1 MVTPIIQELDILTF
15 EKILIER
22 IGKPRFEL
30 WFGKLVSFVLN
41 HDKLLVLVPNN
52 HFLEWLNSK
61 FRKDIEESLKD
72 CFVGTK
78 QVVFQISQQAL
89 ATPVLKDAENSDQN
103 KNQML
108 SSFDLTTIKSDE
120 ISQLINVPG
129 TKEAKKRDWLDF
141 KSFVVGESNKLAFE
155 MARSLSIE
163 KRSDTSPLVIFGP
176 QGCGK
181 THLLESSYRSF
192 KNSFPLLSA
201 EFISAEEFTSQFVV
215 AMHKNRMPAF
225 RAKIRSNSLF
235 VFDDV
240 HLLADKPA
248 TQKELM
254 LNLDVITQ
262 KGGSII
268 AGMDCH
274 PRMAKKIMPELLDR
288 LMSGMIC
295 SVGLPEDSLRIA
307 LIKRY
312 WSMLSNQE
320 ISLEVIEYL
329 SKEIRGN
336 VRIILGV
343 LKQISNSIR
352 INRVLPNMELARSII
367 GGFVRCVFRSIS
379 LHDIDEV
386 VSTFLF
392 LPPGALK
399 SGIREEKMSFPR
411 NLAMYLARKNS
422 SFTYREIGSYF
433 GNRNHSTVIAG
444 EKKIE
449 SLIKFDS
456 RVQFAN
462 LEYDL
467 NFLLQSIQQKLQS
480 SRS

>member
-1 MVTPIIQELDILTF
+1 MITPIIQELDIPTL
-15 EKILIER
+15 EKLLIVR
-22 IGKPRFEL
+22 IGKPRFDL
-30 WFGKLVSFVLN
+30 WFGKRVSFVLN
-41 HDKLLVLVPNN
+41 DDKLFVFVPNN
-52 HFLEWLNSK
+52 HFLEWLNNK
-61 FRKDIEESLKD
+61 FRKNIEDAVKD
-72 CFVGTK
+72 CLLGPK
-78 QVVFQISQQAL
+78 QIVFQISQQTL
-89 ATPVLKDAENSDQN
+89 SQPTLKDAEDSIGNSIPLGAPELN
-103 KNQML
+103 VV
-108 SSFDLTTIKSDE
+108 KSDG
-120 ISQLINVPG
+120 IVQLMNVPG

-163 KRSDTSPLVIFGP
+163 KRGDTSPLVIFGP

-181 THLLESSYRSF
+181 THLLESSFRSF
-192 KNSFPLLSA
+192 KNSFPLLPA

-295 SVGLPEDSLRIA
+295 SVGVPEDSLRIA

-320 ISLEVIEYL
+320 LSLEVTEYL
-329 SKEIRGN
+329 SKEVRGN

-343 LKQISNSIR
+343 LKQLSNSAR
-352 INRVLPNMELARSII
+352 INRVLPTLELARSIV
-367 GGFVRCVFRSIS
+367 GGFIRCVFKSIS
-379 LHDIDEV
+379 LQDIDEV
-386 VSTFLF
+386 VSTFL
-392 LPPGALK
+392 LLAPGALK
-399 SGIREEKMSFPR
+399 SGVREEKMSFPR

-480 SRS
+480 TRS

>member
-1 MVTPIIQELDILTF
+1 MITPIIQELDIPTL
-15 EKILIER
+15 EKLLIVR
-22 IGKPRFEL
+22 IGKPRFDL
-30 WFGKLVSFVLN
+30 WFGKRVSFVLN
-41 HDKLLVLVPNN
+41 DDKLFVFVPNN
-52 HFLEWLNSK
+52 HFLEWLNNK
-61 FRKDIEESLKD
+61 FRKNIEDAVKD
-72 CFVGTK
+72 CLLGPK
-78 QVVFQISQQAL
+78 QIVFQISQQTL
-89 ATPVLKDAENSDQN
+89 SQATLKNAEDSIGNSIPLGAPELN
-103 KNQML
+103 VV
-108 SSFDLTTIKSDE
+108 KSDG
-120 ISQLINVPG
+120 IVQLMNVPG

-163 KRSDTSPLVIFGP
+163 KRGDTSPLVIFGP

-181 THLLESSYRSF
+181 THLLESSFRSF
-192 KNSFPLLSA
+192 KNSFPLLPA

-295 SVGLPEDSLRIA
+295 SVGVPEDSLRIA

-320 ISLEVIEYL
+320 LSLEVTEYL
-329 SKEIRGN
+329 SKEVRGN

-343 LKQISNSIR
+343 LKQLSNSAR
-352 INRVLPNMELARSII
+352 INRVLPTLELARSIV
-367 GGFVRCVFRSIS
+367 GGFIRCVFKSIS
-379 LHDIDEV
+379 LQDIDEV
-386 VSTFLF
+386 VSTFL
-392 LPPGALK
+392 LLAPGALK
-399 SGIREEKMSFPR
+399 SGVREEKMSFPR

-449 SLIKFDS
+449 SLIKYDS

-467 NFLLQSIQQKLQS
+467 NFLLQSIQQKLHS
-480 SRS
+480 ARS

>member
-1 MVTPIIQELDILTF
+1 MITPIIQELDIPTL
-15 EKILIER
+15 EKLLIVR
-22 IGKPRFEL
+22 IGKPRFDL
-30 WFGKLVSFVLN
+30 WFGKRVSFVLN
-41 HDKLLVLVPNN
+41 DDKLFVFVPNN
-52 HFLEWLNSK
+52 HFLEWLNNK
-61 FRKDIEESLKD
+61 FRKNIEDAVKD
-72 CFVGTK
+72 CLLGPK
-78 QVVFQISQQAL
+78 QIVFQISQQTL
-89 ATPVLKDAENSDQN
+89 SQPTLKDAEDSIGNSIPLGAPELN
-103 KNQML
+103 VV
-108 SSFDLTTIKSDE
+108 KSDG
-120 ISQLINVPG
+120 IVQLMNVPG

-163 KRSDTSPLVIFGP
+163 KRGDTSPLVIFGP

-181 THLLESSYRSF
+181 THLLESSFRSF
-192 KNSFPLLSA
+192 KNSFPLLPA

-295 SVGLPEDSLRIA
+295 SVGVPEDSLRIA

-320 ISLEVIEYL
+320 LSLEVTEYL
-329 SKEIRGN
+329 SKEVRGN

-343 LKQISNSIR
+343 LKQLSNSAR
-352 INRVLPNMELARSII
+352 INRVLPTMELARSIV
-367 GGFVRCVFRSIS
+367 GGFIRCVFKSIS
-379 LHDIDEV
+379 LQDIDEV
-386 VSTFLF
+386 VSTFL
-392 LPPGALK
+392 LLAPGALK
-399 SGIREEKMSFPR
+399 SGVREEKMSFPR

-480 SRS
+480 TRS

>member
-1 MVTPIIQELDILTF
+1 MITPIIQELDVPTL
-15 EKILIER
+15 EKLLIVR
-22 IGKPRFEL
+22 IGKPRFDL
-30 WFGKLVSFVLN
+30 WFGKRVSFVLN
-41 HDKLLVLVPNN
+41 DDKLIVFVPNN

-61 FRKDIEESLKD
+61 FRKDIEDAVKD
-72 CFVGTK
+72 CLLGSK
-78 QVVFQISQQAL
+78 QIVFQIPLQTLSQ
-89 ATPVLKDAENSDQN
+89 PKLKDAEDSIRNSIPLAAPELN
-103 KNQML
+103 
-108 SSFDLTTIKSDE
+108 IVKSDG
-120 ISQLINVPG
+120 IIQLMNVPG

-155 MARSLSIE
+155 MARSLSVE
-163 KRSDTSPLVIFGP
+163 KRGDTSPLVIFGP

-181 THLLESSYRSF
+181 THLLESSFRSF
-192 KNSFPLLSA
+192 KNSFPLLPA

-225 RAKIRSNSLF
+225 RAKIRSNALF

-268 AGMDCH
+268 VGMDCH

-295 SVGLPEDSLRIA
+295 SVGVPEDSLRIS

-320 ISLEVIEYL
+320 LSLEVTEYL
-329 SKEIRGN
+329 SKEVRGN

-343 LKQISNSIR
+343 LKQLSNSAR
-352 INRVLPNMELARSII
+352 INRVLPTMELARSIV
-367 GGFVRCVFRSIS
+367 GGFIRCVFKSIS
-379 LHDIDEV
+379 LQDIDEV
-386 VSTFLF
+386 VSTFL
-392 LPPGALK
+392 LLAPGALK
-399 SGIREEKMSFPR
+399 SGVREEKMSFPR

-449 SLIKFDS
+449 SLIKYDS
-456 RVQFAN
+456 RVQYAN

-467 NFLLQSIQQKLQS
+467 NFLLQSIQQKLHS
-480 SRS
+480 NRS

>member
-1 MVTPIIQELDILTF
+1 MITPIIQELVIPTL
-15 EKILIER
+15 EKFLIVR
-22 IGKPRFEL
+22 IGKPRFDL
-30 WFGKLVSFVLN
+30 WFGKRVSFVLN
-41 HDKLLVLVPNN
+41 DDKLFVFVPNN
-52 HFLEWLNSK
+52 HFLEWLNNK
-61 FRKDIEESLKD
+61 FRKNIEDAVKD
-72 CFVGTK
+72 CLLGPK
-78 QVVFQISQQAL
+78 QIVFQISQQTL
-89 ATPVLKDAENSDQN
+89 SQPTLKDAEDSIGNSIPLGAPELN
-103 KNQML
+103 VV
-108 SSFDLTTIKSDE
+108 KSDG
-120 ISQLINVPG
+120 IVQLMNVPG

-155 MARSLSIE
+155 MARSLSVE
-163 KRSDTSPLVIFGP
+163 KRADTSPLVIFGP

-181 THLLESSYRSF
+181 THLLESSFRSF
-192 KNSFPLLSA
+192 KNSFPLLPA
-201 EFISAEEFTSQFVV
+201 EFICAEEFTSQFVV

-295 SVGLPEDSLRIA
+295 SVGVPEDSLRIA

-320 ISLEVIEYL
+320 ISLEVTEYL
-329 SKEIRGN
+329 SKEVRGN

-343 LKQISNSIR
+343 LKQLSNSAR
-352 INRVLPNMELARSII
+352 INRVLPTIELARSIV
-367 GGFVRCVFRSIS
+367 GGFIRCVFKSIS
-379 LHDIDEV
+379 LQDIDEV
-386 VSTFLF
+386 VSTFL
-392 LPPGALK
+392 LLAPGALK
-399 SGIREEKMSFPR
+399 SGVREEKMSFPR

-449 SLIKFDS
+449 SLIKYDS

-467 NFLLQSIQQKLQS
+467 NFLVQSIQQKLHS
-480 SRS
+480 TRS

>member
-1 MVTPIIQELDILTF
+1 MITPIIQELDIPTL
-15 EKILIER
+15 EKLLIVR
-22 IGKPRFEL
+22 IGKPRFDL
-30 WFGKLVSFVLN
+30 WFGKRVSFVLN
-41 HDKLLVLVPNN
+41 DDKLFVFVPNN
-52 HFLEWLNSK
+52 HFLEWLNNK
-61 FRKDIEESLKD
+61 FRKNIEDAVKD
-72 CFVGTK
+72 CLLGPK
-78 QVVFQISQQAL
+78 QIVFQISQQTL
-89 ATPVLKDAENSDQN
+89 SQATLKDAEDSIGNSIPLGAPELN
-103 KNQML
+103 VV
-108 SSFDLTTIKSDE
+108 KSDG
-120 ISQLINVPG
+120 IVQLMNVPG

-163 KRSDTSPLVIFGP
+163 KRGDTSPLVIFGP

-181 THLLESSYRSF
+181 THLLESSFRSF
-192 KNSFPLLSA
+192 KNSFPLLPA

-295 SVGLPEDSLRIA
+295 SVGVPEDSLRIA

-320 ISLEVIEYL
+320 LSLEVTEYL
-329 SKEIRGN
+329 SKEVRGN

-343 LKQISNSIR
+343 LKQLSNSAR
-352 INRVLPNMELARSII
+352 INRVLPTLELARSIV
-367 GGFVRCVFRSIS
+367 GGFIRCVFKSIS
-379 LHDIDEV
+379 LQDIDEV
-386 VSTFLF
+386 VSTFL
-392 LPPGALK
+392 LLAPGALK
-399 SGIREEKMSFPR
+399 SGVREEKMSFPR

-449 SLIKFDS
+449 SLIKYDS

-467 NFLLQSIQQKLQS
+467 NFLLQSIQQKLHS
-480 SRS
+480 ARS

>member
-1 MVTPIIQELDILTF
+1 MITPIIQELDIPTL
-15 EKILIER
+15 EKLLIVR
-22 IGKPRFEL
+22 IGKPRFDL
-30 WFGKLVSFVLN
+30 WFGKRVSFVLN
-41 HDKLLVLVPNN
+41 DDKLFVFVPNN
-52 HFLEWLNSK
+52 HFLEWLNNK
-61 FRKDIEESLKD
+61 FRKNIEDAVKD
-72 CFVGTK
+72 CLLGPK
-78 QVVFQISQQAL
+78 QIVFQISQQTL
-89 ATPVLKDAENSDQN
+89 SQATLKDAEDSIGNSIPLGAPELN
-103 KNQML
+103 VV
-108 SSFDLTTIKSDE
+108 KSDG
-120 ISQLINVPG
+120 IVQLMNVPG

-163 KRSDTSPLVIFGP
+163 KRGDTSPLVIFGP

-181 THLLESSYRSF
+181 THLLESSFRSF
-192 KNSFPLLSA
+192 KNSFPLLPA

-295 SVGLPEDSLRIA
+295 SVGVPEDSLRIA

-320 ISLEVIEYL
+320 LSLEVTEYL
-329 SKEIRGN
+329 SKEVRGN

-343 LKQISNSIR
+343 LKQLSNSAR
-352 INRVLPNMELARSII
+352 INRVLPTMELARSIV
-367 GGFVRCVFRSIS
+367 GGFIRCVFKSIS
-379 LHDIDEV
+379 LQDIDEV
-386 VSTFLF
+386 VSTFL
-392 LPPGALK
+392 LLAPGALK
-399 SGIREEKMSFPR
+399 SGVREEKMSFPR

-449 SLIKFDS
+449 SLIKYDY

-467 NFLLQSIQQKLQS
+467 NFLLQSIQQKLHS
-480 SRS
+480 ARS

>member
-1 MVTPIIQELDILTF
+1 MITPIIQELDIPTL
-15 EKILIER
+15 EKLLIVR
-22 IGKPRFEL
+22 IGKPRFDL
-30 WFGKLVSFVLN
+30 WFGKRVSFLLN
-41 HDKLLVLVPNN
+41 DDKLFVFVPNN
-52 HFLEWLNSK
+52 HFLEWLNNK
-61 FRKDIEESLKD
+61 FRKNIEDAVKD
-72 CFVGTK
+72 CLLGPK
-78 QVVFQISQQAL
+78 QIVFQISQQTL
-89 ATPVLKDAENSDQN
+89 SQPTLKDAEDTIANSIPLGAPELN
-103 KNQML
+103 VV
-108 SSFDLTTIKSDE
+108 KSDG
-120 ISQLINVPG
+120 IVQLMNVPG

-163 KRSDTSPLVIFGP
+163 KRGDTSPLVIFGP

-181 THLLESSYRSF
+181 THLLESSFRSF
-192 KNSFPLLSA
+192 KNSFPLLPA

-254 LNLDVITQ
+254 LNLDVISQ

-295 SVGLPEDSLRIA
+295 SVGVPEDSLRIA

-320 ISLEVIEYL
+320 LSLEVTEYL
-329 SKEIRGN
+329 SKEVRGN

-343 LKQISNSIR
+343 LKQLSNSAR
-352 INRVLPNMELARSII
+352 INRVLPTMELARSIV
-367 GGFVRCVFRSIS
+367 GGFIRCVFKSIS
-379 LHDIDEV
+379 LQDIDEV
-386 VSTFLF
+386 VSTFL
-392 LPPGALK
+392 LLAPGALK
-399 SGIREEKMSFPR
+399 SGVREEKMSFPR

-449 SLIKFDS
+449 SLIKYDS

-467 NFLLQSIQQKLQS
+467 NFLLQSIQQKLHS
-480 SRS
+480 TRS

>member
-22 IGKPRFEL
+22 IGKPRFDL
-30 WFGKLVSFVLN
+30 WFGKLVSFVLDE
-41 HDKLLVLVPNN
+41 DKFVVLVPNT

-72 CFVGTK
+72 CFIGTK
-78 QVVFQISQQAL
+78 QVVFQISQQVIVK
-89 ATPVLKDAENSDQN
+89 TVLKNAEYSDQN
-103 KNQML
+103 NSAIL
-108 SSFDLTTIKSDE
+108 GSLDLTTIKSDE
-120 ISQLINVPG
+120 IIQSITVPG

-155 MARSLSIE
+155 MARSLSVE

-192 KNSFPLLSA
+192 KNSFPLLSS

-268 AGMDCH
+268 AGLDCH

-320 ISLEVIEYL
+320 ISLEVVEYL

-336 VRIILGV
+336 VRILLGV

-352 INRVLPNMELARSII
+352 INRVLPSMELARSIV

-386 VSTFLF
+386 VSAFLY
-392 LPPGALK
+392 LAPGALK
-399 SGIREEKMSFPR
+399 SGVREEKMSFPR

-422 SFTYREIGSYF
+422 SFTYREIGNYF

-449 SLIKFDS
+449 SLIKYDS

-480 SRS
+480 GRS

>member
-1 MVTPIIQELDILTF
+1 MITPIIQELDIPTL
-15 EKILIER
+15 EKLLIVR
-22 IGKPRFEL
+22 IGKPRFDL
-30 WFGKLVSFVLN
+30 WFGTRVSFVLN
-41 HDKLLVLVPNN
+41 DDKLFVFVPNN
-52 HFLEWLNSK
+52 HFLEWLNNK
-61 FRKDIEESLKD
+61 FRKNIEDAVKD
-72 CFVGTK
+72 CLLGPK
-78 QVVFQISQQAL
+78 QIVFQISQQTL
-89 ATPVLKDAENSDQN
+89 SQATLKDAEDSIGNSIPLGAPELN
-103 KNQML
+103 VV
-108 SSFDLTTIKSDE
+108 KSDG
-120 ISQLINVPG
+120 IVQLMNVPG

-163 KRSDTSPLVIFGP
+163 KRGDTSPLVIFGP

-181 THLLESSYRSF
+181 THLLESSFRSF
-192 KNSFPLLSA
+192 KNSFPLLPA

-295 SVGLPEDSLRIA
+295 SVGVPEDSLRIA

-320 ISLEVIEYL
+320 LSLEVTEYL
-329 SKEIRGN
+329 SKEVRGN

-343 LKQISNSIR
+343 LKPLSNSAR
-352 INRVLPNMELARSII
+352 INRVLPTLELARSIV
-367 GGFVRCVFRSIS
+367 GGFIRCVFKSIS
-379 LHDIDEV
+379 LQDIDEV
-386 VSTFLF
+386 VSTFL
-392 LPPGALK
+392 LLAPGALK
-399 SGIREEKMSFPR
+399 SGVREEKMSFPR

-449 SLIKFDS
+449 SLIKYDS

-467 NFLLQSIQQKLQS
+467 NFLLQSIQQKLHS
-480 SRS
+480 ARS

>member
-1 MVTPIIQELDILTF
+1 MVNPIIQELDIPTL
-15 EKILIER
+15 EKLLIGR
-22 IGKPRFEL
+22 IGKPRFDL

-61 FRKDIEESLKD
+61 FRKDIEDALKE
-72 CFVGTK
+72 CFLGAN
-78 QVVFQISQQAL
+78 QVVFQIVQQSSVQSAIVNVENTIQNGPKLNSLDL
-89 ATPVLKDAENSDQN
+89 ATVKTDGA
-103 KNQML
+103 
-108 SSFDLTTIKSDE
+108 I
-120 ISQLINVPG
+120 QLVKVPG
-129 TKEAKKRDWLDF
+129 TKEAKKRDWFDF
-141 KSFVVGESNKLAFE
+141 KSFVIGESNKLAFE
-155 MARSLSIE
+155 MARSLSVE

-192 KNSFPLLSA
+192 NNSFPLIPA

-215 AMHKNRMPAF
+215 AMQKNRMPAF
-225 RAKIRSNSLF
+225 RAKIRANSLF

-295 SVGLPEDSLRIA
+295 SVDVPEDSLRIA

-312 WSMLSNQE
+312 WALLSNQD
-320 ISLEVIEYL
+320 INSEVVEYL

-343 LKQISNSIR
+343 LKQISNSVR
-352 INRVLPNMELARSII
+352 INRVLPTMELARSIVS
-367 GGFVRCVFRSIS
+367 GFVRCVFRSIT
-379 LHDIDEV
+379 LQDIDEV

-392 LPPGALK
+392 LAPGSLK
-399 SGIREEKMSFPR
+399 SGVREEKMSFPR

>member
-1 MVTPIIQELDILTF
+1 MITPIIQVLDIPTL
-15 EKILIER
+15 EKLLIVR
-22 IGKPRFEL
+22 IGKPRFDL
-30 WFGKLVSFVLN
+30 WFGKLVSFALN
-41 HDKLLVLVPNN
+41 DDKFIVLVPNN

-61 FRKDIEESLKD
+61 FRKDIEDAVKD
-72 CFVGTK
+72 CLLGSK
-78 QVVFQISQQAL
+78 QIVFQISQQTL
-89 ATPVLKDAENSDQN
+89 SQPKLKDAEDSIRNSIPLGKPELN
-103 KNQML
+103 VV
-108 SSFDLTTIKSDE
+108 KSDG
-120 ISQLINVPG
+120 IIQLMNVPG

-155 MARSLSIE
+155 MARSLSVE
-163 KRSDTSPLVIFGP
+163 KRADTSPLVIFGP

-181 THLLESSYRSF
+181 THLLESSFRSF
-192 KNSFPLLSA
+192 KNSFPLLPA

-295 SVGLPEDSLRIA
+295 SVGVPEDSLRIA

-320 ISLEVIEYL
+320 LSLEVTEYL
-329 SKEIRGN
+329 SKEVRGN

-343 LKQISNSIR
+343 LKQLSNSAR
-352 INRVLPNMELARSII
+352 INRVLPTMELARSIV
-367 GGFVRCVFRSIS
+367 GGFIRCVFKSIS
-379 LHDIDEV
+379 LQDIDEV
-386 VSTFLF
+386 VSTFL
-392 LPPGALK
+392 LLAPGALK
-399 SGIREEKMSFPR
+399 SGVREEKMSFPR

-449 SLIKFDS
+449 SLIKYDS

-467 NFLLQSIQQKLQS
+467 NFLLQSIQQKLHS

>member
-1 MVTPIIQELDILTF
+1 MITPIIQELDIPTL
-15 EKILIER
+15 EKLLIVR
-22 IGKPRFEL
+22 IGKPRFDL
-30 WFGKLVSFVLN
+30 WFGKRVSFVLN
-41 HDKLLVLVPNN
+41 DDKLFVFVPNN
-52 HFLEWLNSK
+52 HFLEWLNNK
-61 FRKDIEESLKD
+61 FRKNIEDAVKD
-72 CFVGTK
+72 CLLGPK
-78 QVVFQISQQAL
+78 QIVFQISQQTL
-89 ATPVLKDAENSDQN
+89 SQATLKDAEDSIGNSIPLGAPELN
-103 KNQML
+103 VV
-108 SSFDLTTIKSDE
+108 KSDG
-120 ISQLINVPG
+120 IVQLMNVPG

-163 KRSDTSPLVIFGP
+163 KRGDTSPLVIFGP

-181 THLLESSYRSF
+181 THLLESSFRSF
-192 KNSFPLLSA
+192 KNSFPLLPA

-295 SVGLPEDSLRIA
+295 SVGVPEDSLRIA

-320 ISLEVIEYL
+320 LSLEVTEYL
-329 SKEIRGN
+329 SKEVRGN

-343 LKQISNSIR
+343 LKQLSNSAR
-352 INRVLPNMELARSII
+352 INRVLPTMELARSIV
-367 GGFVRCVFRSIS
+367 GGFIRCVFKSIS
-379 LHDIDEV
+379 LQDIDEV
-386 VSTFLF
+386 VSTFL
-392 LPPGALK
+392 LLAPGALK
-399 SGIREEKMSFPR
+399 SGVREEKMSFPR

-449 SLIKFDS
+449 SLIKYDS

-467 NFLLQSIQQKLQS
+467 NFLLQSIQQKLHS
-480 SRS
+480 ARS

>member
-1 MVTPIIQELDILTF
+1 MITPIIQELDIPTL
-15 EKILIER
+15 EKLLIVR
-22 IGKPRFEL
+22 IGKPRFDL
-30 WFGKLVSFVLN
+30 WFGKRVSFVLN
-41 HDKLLVLVPNN
+41 DDKLFVFVPNN
-52 HFLEWLNSK
+52 HFLEWLNNK
-61 FRKDIEESLKD
+61 FRKNIEDAVKD
-72 CFVGTK
+72 CLLGPK
-78 QVVFQISQQAL
+78 QIVFQISQQTL
-89 ATPVLKDAENSDQN
+89 SQATLKDAEDSIGNSIPLGAPELN
-103 KNQML
+103 VV
-108 SSFDLTTIKSDE
+108 KSDG
-120 ISQLINVPG
+120 IVQLMNVPG

-163 KRSDTSPLVIFGP
+163 KRGDTSPLVIFGP

-181 THLLESSYRSF
+181 THLLESSFRSF
-192 KNSFPLLSA
+192 KNSFPLLPA

-225 RAKIRSNSLF
+225 RVKIRSNSLF

-295 SVGLPEDSLRIA
+295 SVGVPEDSLRIA

-320 ISLEVIEYL
+320 LSLEVTEYL
-329 SKEIRGN
+329 SKEVRGN

-343 LKQISNSIR
+343 LKQFSNSAR
-352 INRVLPNMELARSII
+352 INRVLPTLELARSIV
-367 GGFVRCVFRSIS
+367 GGFIRCVFKSIS
-379 LHDIDEV
+379 LQDIDEV
-386 VSTFLF
+386 VSTFL
-392 LPPGALK
+392 LLAPGALK
-399 SGIREEKMSFPR
+399 SGVREEKMSFPR

-449 SLIKFDS
+449 SLIKYDS

-467 NFLLQSIQQKLQS
+467 NFLLQSIQQKLHS
-480 SRS
+480 ARS

>member
-1 MVTPIIQELDILTF
+1 MITPIIQELDIPTL
-15 EKILIER
+15 EKLLIVR
-22 IGKPRFEL
+22 IGKPRFDL
-30 WFGKLVSFVLN
+30 WFGKRVSFVLN
-41 HDKLLVLVPNN
+41 DDKLFVFVPNN
-52 HFLEWLNSK
+52 HFLEWLNNK
-61 FRKDIEESLKD
+61 FRKNIEDAVKD
-72 CFVGTK
+72 CLLGPK
-78 QVVFQISQQAL
+78 QIVFQISQQTL
-89 ATPVLKDAENSDQN
+89 SQPTLKDAEDSIGNSIPLGAPELN
-103 KNQML
+103 VV
-108 SSFDLTTIKSDE
+108 KSDG
-120 ISQLINVPG
+120 IVQLMNVPG

-163 KRSDTSPLVIFGP
+163 KRGDTSPLVIFGP

-181 THLLESSYRSF
+181 THLLESSFRSF
-192 KNSFPLLSA
+192 KNSFPLLPA

-295 SVGLPEDSLRIA
+295 SVGVPEDSLRIA

-320 ISLEVIEYL
+320 LSLEVTEYL
-329 SKEIRGN
+329 SKEVRGN

-343 LKQISNSIR
+343 LKQLSNSAR
-352 INRVLPNMELARSII
+352 INRVLPTLELARSIV
-367 GGFVRCVFRSIS
+367 GGFIRCVFKSIS
-379 LHDIDEV
+379 LQDIDEV
-386 VSTFLF
+386 VSTFL
-392 LPPGALK
+392 LLAPGALK
-399 SGIREEKMSFPR
+399 SGVREEKMSFPR

-449 SLIKFDS
+449 SLIKYDS

-467 NFLLQSIQQKLQS
+467 NFLLQSIQQKLHS
-480 SRS
+480 ARS

>member
-1 MVTPIIQELDILTF
+1 MITPIIQELDIPTL
-15 EKILIER
+15 EKLLIVR
-22 IGKPRFEL
+22 IGKPRFDL
-30 WFGKLVSFVLN
+30 WFGKRVSFVLN
-41 HDKLLVLVPNN
+41 DDKVIVFVPNN

-61 FRKDIEESLKD
+61 FRKDIEDAVKD
-72 CFVGTK
+72 CRLGSK
-78 QVVFQISQQAL
+78 QIVFQISQQTL
-89 ATPVLKDAENSDQN
+89 SQPKLKDAEDSIRNSIPLGEPELN
-103 KNQML
+103 VV
-108 SSFDLTTIKSDE
+108 KSDC
-120 ISQLINVPG
+120 IVQLMNVPG

-155 MARSLSIE
+155 MARSLSVE

-181 THLLESSYRSF
+181 THLLESSFRSF
-192 KNSFPLLSA
+192 KNSFPLLPA

-215 AMHKNRMPAF
+215 AMHKNRMPTF
-225 RAKIRSNSLF
+225 RAKIRSNLLF

-295 SVGLPEDSLRIA
+295 SVGVPEDSLRIA

-320 ISLEVIEYL
+320 LSLEVTEYL
-329 SKEIRGN
+329 SKEVRGN

-343 LKQISNSIR
+343 LKQLSNSAR
-352 INRVLPNMELARSII
+352 INRVLPTMELARSIV
-367 GGFVRCVFRSIS
+367 GGFIRCVFKSIS
-379 LHDIDEV
+379 LQDIDEV
-386 VSTFLF
+386 VSTFL
-392 LPPGALK
+392 LLAPGALK
-399 SGIREEKMSFPR
+399 SGVREEKMSFPR

-449 SLIKFDS
+449 SLIKHDS

-467 NFLLQSIQQKLQS
+467 NFLLQSIQQKLHS
-480 SRS
+480 TRS

>member
-1 MVTPIIQELDILTF
+1 MITPIIQELDIPTL
-15 EKILIER
+15 EKLLIVR
-22 IGKPRFEL
+22 IGKPRFDL
-30 WFGKLVSFVLN
+30 WFGKRVSFVLN
-41 HDKLLVLVPNN
+41 DDKLFVFVPNN
-52 HFLEWLNSK
+52 HFLEWLNNK
-61 FRKDIEESLKD
+61 FRKNIEDAVKD
-72 CFVGTK
+72 CLLGPK
-78 QVVFQISQQAL
+78 QIVFQISQQTL
-89 ATPVLKDAENSDQN
+89 SQPTLKDAEDSIGNSISLGAPELN
-103 KNQML
+103 VV
-108 SSFDLTTIKSDE
+108 KSDG
-120 ISQLINVPG
+120 IVQLMNVPG

-163 KRSDTSPLVIFGP
+163 KRGDTSPLVIFGP

-181 THLLESSYRSF
+181 THLLESSFRSF
-192 KNSFPLLSA
+192 KNSFPLLPA

-295 SVGLPEDSLRIA
+295 SVGVPEDSLRIA

-320 ISLEVIEYL
+320 LSLEVTEYL
-329 SKEIRGN
+329 SKEVRGN

-343 LKQISNSIR
+343 LKQLSNSAR
-352 INRVLPNMELARSII
+352 INRVLPTLELARSIV
-367 GGFVRCVFRSIS
+367 GGFIRCVFKSIS
-379 LHDIDEV
+379 LQDIDEV
-386 VSTFLF
+386 VSTFL
-392 LPPGALK
+392 LLAPGALK
-399 SGIREEKMSFPR
+399 SGVREEKMSFPR

-480 SRS
+480 TRS

>member
-1 MVTPIIQELDILTF
+1 MITPIIQELDIPTL
-15 EKILIER
+15 EKLLIVR
-22 IGKPRFEL
+22 IGKPRFDL
-30 WFGKLVSFVLN
+30 WFGKRVSFVLN
-41 HDKLLVLVPNN
+41 DDKLFVFVPNN
-52 HFLEWLNSK
+52 HFLEWLNNK
-61 FRKDIEESLKD
+61 FRKNIEDAVKD
-72 CFVGTK
+72 CLLGPK
-78 QVVFQISQQAL
+78 QIVFQISQQTL
-89 ATPVLKDAENSDQN
+89 SQATLKDAEDSIGNSIPLGAPELN
-103 KNQML
+103 VV
-108 SSFDLTTIKSDE
+108 KSDG
-120 ISQLINVPG
+120 IVQLMNVPG

-163 KRSDTSPLVIFGP
+163 KRGDTSPLVIFGP

-181 THLLESSYRSF
+181 THLLESSFRSF
-192 KNSFPLLSA
+192 KNSFPLLPA

-295 SVGLPEDSLRIA
+295 SVGVPEDSLRIA

-320 ISLEVIEYL
+320 LSLEVTEYL
-329 SKEIRGN
+329 SKEVRGN

-343 LKQISNSIR
+343 LKQLSNSAR
-352 INRVLPNMELARSII
+352 INRVLPTLELARSIV
-367 GGFVRCVFRSIS
+367 GGFIRCVFKSIS
-379 LHDIDEV
+379 LQDIDEV
-386 VSTFLF
+386 VSTFL
-392 LPPGALK
+392 LLAPGALK
-399 SGIREEKMSFPR
+399 SGVREEKMSFPR

-449 SLIKFDS
+449 SLIKYDS

-467 NFLLQSIQQKLQS
+467 NFLLQSIQQKLHS
-480 SRS
+480 TRS

>member
-1 MVTPIIQELDILTF
+1 MITPIIQELDIPTL
-15 EKILIER
+15 EKLLIVR
-22 IGKPRFEL
+22 IGKPRFDL
-30 WFGKLVSFVLN
+30 WFGKRVSFVLN
-41 HDKLLVLVPNN
+41 DDKVIVFVPNN

-61 FRKDIEESLKD
+61 FRKNIEDAVKD
-72 CFVGTK
+72 CLLGSK
-78 QVVFQISQQAL
+78 QIVFQISQQTL
-89 ATPVLKDAENSDQN
+89 SQPKLKDAEDSILNSIPLGEPELN
-103 KNQML
+103 VV
-108 SSFDLTTIKSDE
+108 KSDC
-120 ISQLINVPG
+120 IVQLMNVPG

-163 KRSDTSPLVIFGP
+163 KRGDTSPLVIFGP

-181 THLLESSYRSF
+181 THLLESSFRSF
-192 KNSFPLLSA
+192 KNSFPLLPA

-215 AMHKNRMPAF
+215 AMHKNRMPTF
-225 RAKIRSNSLF
+225 RAKIRSNLLF

-295 SVGLPEDSLRIA
+295 SVGVPEDSLRIA

-320 ISLEVIEYL
+320 LSLEVTEYL
-329 SKEIRGN
+329 SKEVRGN

-343 LKQISNSIR
+343 LKQLSNSAR
-352 INRVLPNMELARSII
+352 INRVLPTMELARSIV
-367 GGFVRCVFRSIS
+367 GGFIRCVFKSIS
-379 LHDIDEV
+379 LQDIDEV
-386 VSTFLF
+386 VSTFL
-392 LPPGALK
+392 LLAPGALK
-399 SGIREEKMSFPR
+399 SGVREEKMSFPR

-449 SLIKFDS
+449 SLIKHDS

-467 NFLLQSIQQKLQS
+467 NFLMQSIQQKLHS
-480 SRS
+480 TRS

>member
-1 MVTPIIQELDILTF
+1 MITPIIQVLDIPTL
-15 EKILIER
+15 EKLLIVR
-22 IGKPRFEL
+22 IGKPRFDL

-41 HDKLLVLVPNN
+41 DDKLIVLVPNN

-61 FRKDIEESLKD
+61 FRKDIEAAVKD
-72 CFVGTK
+72 CLLGSK
-78 QVVFQISQQAL
+78 QIVFQISQQNL
-89 ATPVLKDAENSDQN
+89 SQPKLNDAEDSIQNSIPLGKPELN
-103 KNQML
+103 VV
-108 SSFDLTTIKSDE
+108 KSDG
-120 ISQLINVPG
+120 IIQLMNVPG

-155 MARSLSIE
+155 MARSLSVE
-163 KRSDTSPLVIFGP
+163 KRADTSPLVIFGP

-181 THLLESSYRSF
+181 THLLESSFRSF
-192 KNSFPLLSA
+192 KNSFPLLPA

-295 SVGLPEDSLRIA
+295 SVGVPEDSLRIA

-320 ISLEVIEYL
+320 LSLEVTEYL
-329 SKEIRGN
+329 SKEVRGN

-343 LKQISNSIR
+343 LKQLSNSAR
-352 INRVLPNMELARSII
+352 INRVLPTMELARSIV
-367 GGFVRCVFRSIS
+367 GGFIRCVFKSIS
-379 LHDIDEV
+379 LQDIDEV
-386 VSTFLF
+386 VSTFL
-392 LPPGALK
+392 LLAPGALK
-399 SGIREEKMSFPR
+399 SGVREEKMSFPR

-449 SLIKFDS
+449 SLIKYDS

-467 NFLLQSIQQKLQS
+467 NFLLQSIQQKLHS

>member
-1 MVTPIIQELDILTF
+1 MITPIIQELDVPTL
-15 EKILIER
+15 EKLLIAR
-22 IGKPRFEL
+22 IGKPRFDL
-30 WFGKLVSFVLN
+30 WFGKFVSFLLN
-41 HDKLLVLVPNN
+41 DDKLVVLVPNN

-72 CFVGTK
+72 CIRGAR
-78 QVVFQISQQAL
+78 QVVFQISHPEL
-89 ATPVLKDAENSDQN
+89 PTSELKNVEVPVQISAPEVSV
-103 KNQML
+103 
-108 SSFDLTTIKSDE
+108 SDLTIAKSKE
-120 ISQLINVPG
+120 VTSLNKVPG
-129 TKEAKKRDWLDF
+129 TKDAHKRDWLDF

-155 MARSLSIE
+155 MARSLSVE
-163 KRSDTSPLVIFGP
+163 KRTDTSPLVIFGP

-192 KNSFPLLSA
+192 KNSFPLLVA

-215 AMHKNRMPAF
+215 AMQKNRMPAF
-225 RAKIRSNSLF
+225 RSKIRSNSLF

-262 KGGSII
+262 KGGNII
-268 AGMDCH
+268 VGMDCH

-295 SVGLPEDSLRIA
+295 SVGIPEDSLRVA

-312 WSMLSNQE
+312 WAMLSNQE
-320 ISLEVIEYL
+320 ISTEVVDYL

-336 VRIILGV
+336 VRVILGV
-343 LKQISNSIR
+343 LKQISNYVR
-352 INRVLPNMELARSII
+352 INRILPSMELARTIV
-367 GGFVRCVFRSIS
+367 GGFVKCVFRSIS
-379 LHDIDEV
+379 LQDIDEV
-386 VSTFLF
+386 VSTFLM
-392 LPPGALK
+392 LAPGALK
-399 SGIREEKMSFPR
+399 SGVREEKMSFPR

-462 LEYDL
+462 MEYDL
-467 NFLLQSIQQKLQS
+467 NFLLHSIQQKLQS
-480 SRS
+480 GKS

>member
-1 MVTPIIQELDILTF
+1 MITPIIQELDIPTL
-15 EKILIER
+15 EKLLIVR
-22 IGKPRFEL
+22 IGKPRFDL
-30 WFGKLVSFVLN
+30 WFGKRVSFVLN
-41 HDKLLVLVPNN
+41 DDKLFVFVPNN
-52 HFLEWLNSK
+52 HFLEWLNNK
-61 FRKDIEESLKD
+61 FRKNIEDAVKD
-72 CFVGTK
+72 CLLGPK
-78 QVVFQISQQAL
+78 QIVFQISQQTL
-89 ATPVLKDAENSDQN
+89 SQPTLKDAEDSIGNSIPLGAPELN
-103 KNQML
+103 VV
-108 SSFDLTTIKSDE
+108 KSDG
-120 ISQLINVPG
+120 IVQLMNVPG

-155 MARSLSIE
+155 MARSLSVE
-163 KRSDTSPLVIFGP
+163 KRGDTSPLVIFGP

-181 THLLESSYRSF
+181 THLLESSFRSF
-192 KNSFPLLSA
+192 KNSFPLLPA

-295 SVGLPEDSLRIA
+295 SVGVPEDSLRIA

-320 ISLEVIEYL
+320 LSLEVTEYL
-329 SKEIRGN
+329 SKEVRGN

-343 LKQISNSIR
+343 LKQLSNSAR
-352 INRVLPNMELARSII
+352 INRVLPTMELARSIV
-367 GGFVRCVFRSIS
+367 GGFIRCVFKSIS
-379 LHDIDEV
+379 LQDIDEV
-386 VSTFLF
+386 VSTFL
-392 LPPGALK
+392 LLAPGALK
-399 SGIREEKMSFPR
+399 SGVREEKMSFPR

-449 SLIKFDS
+449 SLIKYDS

-467 NFLLQSIQQKLQS
+467 NFLLQSIQQKLHS
-480 SRS
+480 ARS

>member
-1 MVTPIIQELDILTF
+1 MITPIIQELDIPTL
-15 EKILIER
+15 EKLLIVR
-22 IGKPRFEL
+22 IGKPRFDL
-30 WFGKLVSFVLN
+30 WFGKRVSFVLN
-41 HDKLLVLVPNN
+41 DDKLFVFVPNN
-52 HFLEWLNSK
+52 HFLEWLNNK
-61 FRKDIEESLKD
+61 FRKNIEDAVKD
-72 CFVGTK
+72 CLLGPK
-78 QVVFQISQQAL
+78 QIVFQISQQTL
-89 ATPVLKDAENSDQN
+89 SQATLKDAEDSIGNSIPLGAPELN
-103 KNQML
+103 VV
-108 SSFDLTTIKSDE
+108 KSDG
-120 ISQLINVPG
+120 IVQLMNVPG

-163 KRSDTSPLVIFGP
+163 KRGDTSPLVIFGP

-181 THLLESSYRSF
+181 THLLESSFRSF
-192 KNSFPLLSA
+192 KNSFPLLPA

-295 SVGLPEDSLRIA
+295 SVGVPEDSLRIA

-320 ISLEVIEYL
+320 LSLEVTEYL
-329 SKEIRGN
+329 SKEVRGN

-343 LKQISNSIR
+343 LKQFSNSAR
-352 INRVLPNMELARSII
+352 INRVLPTLELARSIV
-367 GGFVRCVFRSIS
+367 GGFIRCVFKSIS
-379 LHDIDEV
+379 LQDIDEV
-386 VSTFLF
+386 VSTFL
-392 LPPGALK
+392 LLSPGALK
-399 SGIREEKMSFPR
+399 SGVREEKMSFPR

-449 SLIKFDS
+449 SLIKYDS

-467 NFLLQSIQQKLQS
+467 NFLLQSIQQKLHS
-480 SRS
+480 ARS

>member
-1 MVTPIIQELDILTF
+1 MVTPIIQELDIPTL
-15 EKILIER
+15 EKLLVAR
-22 IGKPRFEL
+22 IGKPRFDL
-30 WFGKLVSFVLN
+30 WFGKLVSFVLS

-72 CFVGTK
+72 CFLGTK

-89 ATPVLKDAENSDQN
+89 VIPELKDVGYSDQN
-103 KNQML
+103 KNSKL
-108 SSFDLTTIKSDE
+108 DSLDLTTAKSDE
-120 ISQLINVPG
+120 VVQLINVPG

-155 MARSLSIE
+155 MARSLSVE
-163 KRSDTSPLVIFGP
+163 KRGDTSPLVIFGP

-181 THLLESSYRSF
+181 THLLESSFRSF
-192 KNSFPLLSA
+192 KNSFPLLSS

-262 KGGSII
+262 KGGSVI

-320 ISLEVIEYL
+320 MSMEVVEYL

-336 VRIILGV
+336 VRIILGI
-343 LKQISNSIR
+343 LKQISNSVR
-352 INRVLPNMELARSII
+352 INRVLPNMELARSIV

-379 LHDIDEV
+379 LQDIDEV